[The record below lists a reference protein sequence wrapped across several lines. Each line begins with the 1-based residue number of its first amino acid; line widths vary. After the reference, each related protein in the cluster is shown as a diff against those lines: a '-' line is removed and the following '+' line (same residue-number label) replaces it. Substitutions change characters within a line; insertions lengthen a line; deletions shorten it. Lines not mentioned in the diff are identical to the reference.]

1 MDSDRIYYLRVQACE
16 GRLEE
21 ALQEFVAPVLRSVQ
35 GSAGLDAA
43 YFSRYKWEA
52 LLFVVGDPSWLS
64 AVRTE
69 TEQRAEQQLHAGL
82 LERRVPATYRPEYE
96 RYGGEEGMRLA
107 ERFFQA
113 DSLSCLDLLDA
124 ERRGLL
130 GKPRREY
137 SLLLTDRFLDLL
149 GFDRARKVAF
159 YRYAYAWAI
168 EQGRWQSSELLLL
181 EERYGDLK
189 DGLAALFEGRTA
201 DAELFG
207 GEEPARLAR
216 GWIDAMRPM
225 VATLLRFQAAG
236 RLPQDIL
243 PLAWSY
249 THMHCNRLGITGEA
263 EAILRFFMQRLHE
276 DGAGAAS

>member
-1 MDSDRIYYLRVQACE
+1 MHSDRIYYLRVRASE

-21 ALQEFVAPVLRSVQ
+21 ALQDFVAPVLRSVQ
-35 GSAGLDAA
+35 GSPHLDAA
-43 YFSRYKWEA
+43 YFSRYKWEV

-64 AVRTE
+64 EFRAE
-69 TEQRAEQQLHAGL
+69 IEQRAEQHLHAGL
-82 LERRVPATYRPEYE
+82 LECRVPATYQPEYD

-107 ERFFQA
+107 EHLFQA
-113 DSLSCLDLLDA
+113 DSLFCLDLLDV
-124 ERRGLL
+124 ERRGHL

-149 GFDRARKVAF
+149 GFDRERKVAF

-168 EQGRWQSSELLLL
+168 EQGRWQSPELHLL

-189 DGLAALFEGRTA
+189 DGLTALFQGRTP

-207 GEEPARLAR
+207 GEEPARIAR
-216 GWIDAMRPM
+216 GWIEAMRPLIE
-225 VATLLRFQAAG
+225 TLVRSQAAG
-236 RLPQDIL
+236 RVPQNIQQ
-243 PLAWSY
+243 LAWSY
-249 THMHCNRLGITGEA
+249 THMHCNRLGITGDA

-276 DGAGAAS
+276 DGAGGTS